1 MKRPKL
7 IDAFPTLL
15 TTGAFMTSLTVFSR
29 EDIKLSAANAG
40 IAYALQHSG
49 QKDVSSL
56 VEHYLDDD
64 GVVTAAGITAIGA
77 LLEQYYGD
85 NWSKLL
91 DAFLAEY
98 NPIENYNR
106 VEEWS
111 DTKSGTDTLT
121 DDIASKQ
128 DTHLYGSKQ
137 NTNQYGQK
145 QNTNQYGQEQLTDAL
160 GQDQVTHVMGARH
173 GVDVTEKYAE
183 DGGYANDTRVTRD
196 ENSVTDTDT
205 TAQRTDTHTKAQHT
219 DTLTEATHTDTITEG
234 THTDTFT
241 EGSHKDTHETE
252 YDSTNEHEGHI
263 TGNIGTMS
271 TQDMIQQEWTV
282 RQKDFFN
289 KMFNDIDEFLCVG
302 CY

>member
-15 TTGAFMTSLTVFSR
+15 TTGAFMTSLSVFSR
-29 EDIKLSAANAG
+29 EDISLSAVNAG

-49 QKDVSSL
+49 QKKVSSY

-64 GVVTAAGITAIGA
+64 GTVTTDGITSIGA
-77 LLEQYYGD
+77 LLEQYYGT
-85 NWSKLL
+85 NWNKLL
-91 DAFLAEY
+91 DAFIAEY
-98 NPIENYNR
+98 NPIENYNK

-111 DTKSGTDTLT
+111 DTKSGSDTLT
-121 DDIASKQ
+121 DDIATKQ

-137 NTNQYGQK
+137 NTNQYGQ
-145 QNTNQYGQEQLTDAL
+145 EQLTDLL
-160 GQDQVTHVMGARH
+160 GQDQVTHVQGARH
-173 GVDVTEKYAE
+173 GTDVTEKYAE

-196 ENSVTDTDT
+196 QNLVTDTDT
-205 TAQRTDTHTKAQHT
+205 TAQRTDTHTKATHT
-219 DTLTEATHTDTITEG
+219 DTLTEG

-252 YDSTNEHEGHI
+252 YDSSVSHEGHVS
-263 TGNIGTMS
+263 GNIGTMS
-271 TQDMIQQEWTV
+271 TQDMIQQEWSL
-282 RQKDFFN
+282 RSKDFFN

>member
-15 TTGAFMTSLTVFSR
+15 TTGAFMTSLSVFSR
-29 EDIKLSAANAG
+29 EDISLSAANAG

-49 QKDVSSL
+49 QKEVSSY

-64 GVVTAAGITAIGA
+64 EIVTAEGITSIGA
-77 LLEQYYGD
+77 LLEQYYGTSW
-85 NWSKLL
+85 NKLL
-91 DAFLAEY
+91 DAFIAEY
-98 NPIENYNR
+98 NPIENYNK

-121 DDIASKQ
+121 DDIATKQ

-137 NTNQYGQK
+137 NTNQYGQ
-145 QNTNQYGQEQLTDAL
+145 EQLTDIL
-160 GQDQVTHVMGARH
+160 GQDQVTHVQGLRH
-173 GVDVTEKYAE
+173 GTDVTEKYAE

-196 ENSVTDTDT
+196 QNSVTDTDT
-205 TAQRTDTHTKAQHT
+205 TAQRTDTHTKATHT
-219 DTLTEATHTDTITEG
+219 DTLTEG

-241 EGSHKDTHETE
+241 EGSHIDTHETE
-252 YDSTNEHEGHI
+252 YDSSNTHEGHV

-271 TQDMIQQEWTV
+271 TQDMIQQEWAV
-282 RQKDFFN
+282 RSKDFFN